1 MSDVLKVVVDGLW
14 REGDKS
20 LAIKLLAQDGRPL
33 PGWLP
38 GAHID
43 VHLPCGIIRQYSLTG
58 RHAEAGADAYLICV
72 SREGASRGGSRYIHE
87 TLRPGQTLLISPPR
101 NLFALQPA
109 RQVTLL
115 AAGIGITPLYTM
127 ALHLDAAGTPFE
139 LHYYVKRRE
148 NAAFVGEMA
157 KIISHGTCVVHCSDE
172 GQSPRASLADTLG
185 DARADHHLYLCGPS
199 GFMDTARRIAA
210 EKNWPEAQV
219 HSEAFQPLKAAATS
233 DDQDTFTV
241 TLASS
246 GETWPVPGD
255 KTIAQVLQEHGVA
268 VPLSCEMGMCG
279 ACLTP
284 LMAGEADHRDT
295 VQSEAEKS
303 AAAQQIALCC
313 SRSRSANLVI
323 DL

>member
-14 REGDKS
+14 REGDRS
-20 LAIKLLAQDGRPL
+20 LAIRLLAQDGKPL

-58 RHAEAGADAYLICV
+58 PHGEAGAGAYLLCV
-72 SREGASRGGSRYIHE
+72 SRESASRGGSRYIHE

-101 NLFALQPA
+101 NLFTLQPA
-109 RQVTLL
+109 RRVTLL

-127 ALHLDAAGTPFE
+127 ALHLAAAGTPFE
-139 LHYYVKRRE
+139 LHYYVKRQE

-157 KIISHGTCVVHCSDE
+157 KTFSRGSWLVHCSDE

-185 DARADHHLYLCGPS
+185 DAHAGHHLYLCGPS
-199 GFMDTARRIAA
+199 GFMATARRIAA

-219 HSEAFQPLKAAATS
+219 HSEAFQPLKAAAS
-233 DDQDTFTV
+233 EHQDTFTV

-255 KTIAQVLQEHGVA
+255 KTIAQVLQENGVA

-284 LMAGEADHRDT
+284 LMAGQADHRDT

-303 AAAQQIALCC
+303 AAVQQIALCC
-313 SRSRSANLVI
+313 SRSHSANLLI

>member
-14 REGDKS
+14 REGDRS
-20 LAIKLLAQDGRPL
+20 LAIRLLAQDGKPL

-58 RHAEAGADAYLICV
+58 PHGEAGADAYLICV
-72 SREGASRGGSRYIHE
+72 SRESASRGGSRYIHE

-101 NLFALQPA
+101 NLFTLQPA
-109 RQVTLL
+109 RRVTLL

-127 ALHLDAAGTPFE
+127 ALNLAAAGTPFV
-139 LHYYVKRRE
+139 LHYYVKRQE

-157 KIISHGTCVVHCSDE
+157 KTFSRGSWLVHCSDE

-185 DARADHHLYLCGPS
+185 DAHAGHHLYLCGPS
-199 GFMDTARRIAA
+199 GFMATARRIAA

-219 HSEAFQPLKAAATS
+219 HSEAFQPLKAAAS
-233 DDQDTFTV
+233 EHQDTFTV

-255 KTIAQVLQEHGVA
+255 KTIAQVLQENGVA

-284 LMAGEADHRDT
+284 LMAGQADHRDT

-303 AAAQQIALCC
+303 AAVQQIALCC
-313 SRSRSANLVI
+313 SRSHSANLLI

>member
-14 REGDKS
+14 REGDRS
-20 LAIKLLAQDGRPL
+20 LAIRLLAQNGKPL

-58 RHAEAGADAYLICV
+58 PHGEAGAGAYLLCV
-72 SREGASRGGSRYIHE
+72 SRESASRGGSRYIHE

-101 NLFALQPA
+101 NLFTLQPA
-109 RQVTLL
+109 RRVTLL

-127 ALHLDAAGTPFE
+127 ALHLAAAGTPFE
-139 LHYYVKRRE
+139 LHYYVKRQE

-157 KIISHGTCVVHCSDE
+157 KTFSHSSWVVHCSDE

-185 DARADHHLYLCGPS
+185 DAHAGHHLYLCGPS
-199 GFMDTARRIAA
+199 GFMATARRIAA

-219 HSEAFQPLKAAATS
+219 HSEAFQPLKTAAS
-233 DDQDTFTV
+233 EHQDTFTV

-255 KTIAQVLQEHGVA
+255 KTIAQVLQENGVA

-284 LMAGEADHRDT
+284 LMAGQADHRDT

-303 AAAQQIALCC
+303 AAVQQIALCC
-313 SRSRSANLVI
+313 SRSHSANLLI

>member
-14 REGDKS
+14 REGDRS
-20 LAIKLLAQDGRPL
+20 LAIRLLAQDGKPL

-58 RHAEAGADAYLICV
+58 PHGEAGAGAYLICV
-72 SREGASRGGSRYIHE
+72 SRESASRGGSRYIHE

-101 NLFALQPA
+101 NLFTLQPA
-109 RQVTLL
+109 RRVTLL

-127 ALHLDAAGTPFE
+127 ALHLAAAGTPFE

-157 KIISHGTCVVHCSDE
+157 KTFSRGSWVVHCSDE

-185 DARADHHLYLCGPS
+185 DAHAGHHLYLCGPS
-199 GFMDTARRIAA
+199 GFMATARRIAA

-219 HSEAFQPLKAAATS
+219 HSEAFQPLKTAAIEH
-233 DDQDTFTV
+233 QDTFTV

-255 KTIAQVLQEHGVA
+255 KTIAQVLQENGVA

-284 LMAGEADHRDT
+284 LMAGQADHRDT

-303 AAAQQIALCC
+303 AAVQQIALCC
-313 SRSRSANLVI
+313 SRSHSANLLI

>member
-20 LAIKLLAQDGRPL
+20 LAITLLAQDGRPL

-58 RHAEAGADAYLICV
+58 PHGEAGAGAYLICV
-72 SREGASRGGSRYIHE
+72 SRESASRGGSRYIHE

-101 NLFALQPA
+101 NLFTLQPA
-109 RQVTLL
+109 RRVTLL

-127 ALHLDAAGTPFE
+127 ALHLAAAGSPFE

-157 KIISHGTCVVHCSDE
+157 KTFSRGSWVVHCSDE

-185 DARADHHLYLCGPS
+185 DAHAGHHLYLCGPS
-199 GFMDTARRIAA
+199 GFMATARRIAA
-210 EKNWPEAQV
+210 EKN
-219 HSEAFQPLKAAATS
+219 
-233 DDQDTFTV
+233 
-241 TLASS
+241 
-246 GETWPVPGD
+246 
-255 KTIAQVLQEHGVA
+255 
-268 VPLSCEMGMCG
+268 
-279 ACLTP
+279 
-284 LMAGEADHRDT
+284 
-295 VQSEAEKS
+295 
-303 AAAQQIALCC
+303 
-313 SRSRSANLVI
+313 
-323 DL
+323 